1 MKPNHYEKI
10 LGVLVELKQS
20 HPKCSMGR
28 HLATALEPNT
38 WNLTDIEVL
47 DALEKYKARLSID
60 VFHSDSDID
69 KIINDGINLNSIL
82 HEDEE
87 DDD

>member
-1 MKPNHYEKI
+1 MKPTIYEKI
-10 LGVLVELKQS
+10 LGVLVELKES

-38 WNLTDIEVL
+38 WNMTDSEVL
-47 DALEKYKARLSID
+47 DALEKYKSRLSID
-60 VFHSDSDID
+60 VFHSDADID
-69 KIINDGINLNSIL
+69 NIINDGIHLNSIL

-87 DDD
+87 DD

>member
-1 MKPNHYEKI
+1 M
-10 LGVLVELKQS
+10 ELKAS
-20 HPKCSMGR
+20 HPRCSMGR
-28 HLATALEPNT
+28 HLSTALEPNT
-38 WNLTDIEVL
+38 WNMTDVEVL

-69 KIINDGINLNSIL
+69 KIINDGLHLNSIL

>member
-1 MKPNHYEKI
+1 MKSTNYEKI

-38 WNLTDIEVL
+38 WNMTDAEVL
-47 DALEKYKARLSID
+47 DALQKYKARLSID

-69 KIINDGINLNSIL
+69 NIINDGIHLNSIL

-87 DDD
+87 DE